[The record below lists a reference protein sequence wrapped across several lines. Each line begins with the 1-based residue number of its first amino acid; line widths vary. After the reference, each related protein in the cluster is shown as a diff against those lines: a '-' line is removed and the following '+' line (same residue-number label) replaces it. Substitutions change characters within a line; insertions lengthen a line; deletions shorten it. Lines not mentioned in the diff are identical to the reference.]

1 MIDKRPS
8 GANMSKAELSILS
21 NSSNSALMKI
31 RIAWKLRVAGCLCLS
46 LKGTACEISSAN

>member
-8 GANMSKAELSILS
+8 GASMSKAELSTLS